1 MVFLQSGGVGFAF
14 HPGFPA
20 IRPDFWGLILVGICF
35 SFNFDVCRLPR
46 PQVMALFIAF
56 LIFITLIIMK
66 KQTYLEPDILVYTL
80 QPGEVLC
87 QSPSEPV
94 TAASIEDWVED
105 ETFTW

>member
-1 MVFLQSGGVGFAF
+1 MRFILLFLPFVLISG
-14 HPGFPA
+14 
-20 IRPDFWGLILVGICF
+20 GLILVGICF
-35 SFNFDVCRLPR
+35 SSNFDVCHLPR

-87 QSPSEPV
+87 ESNPV
-94 TAASIEDWVED
+94 SAASIEDWGE
-105 ETFTW
+105 EKFTWE